1 MKDLNHAATNYQ
13 SAPWYG
19 IGALFAIIVLAIGQ
33 LLILYFA
40 NNKTNY
46 QWPSWDSPNVC
57 LSTLNNVATLF
68 LTYAIVNG
76 IAIAWWRK
84 AMNETSMAKLHKSWA
99 FSASFLSILREIS
112 HFNAIALAALMAKV
126 AVIDGVLF
134 QRAIGTEVLVSWND
148 TSSLWKH
155 GKNLTVTSRI
165 EFPITGSIGRNQD
178 ITAETDADFGTTV
191 YMWLSTGDGIN
202 TFDSVYACEGVGC
215 VYNVLGV
222 GFAID
227 CNDRIVDD
235 AHIAAV
241 QAAGSGNKTI
251 FSVDWTWNVPTNASS
266 SLTMSLILPTNNI
279 DEYGDVISCPV
290 AFTMRQCEL
299 RPAIVN
305 YTVAYTNPSSETR
318 GDKPKSS
325 GYGLA
330 QAVGSSGSQLTYSC
344 FSPSAT
350 WLEWHS
356 PYDTSISCGR
366 YDATSKQVMGV
377 NVVKELTI
385 KESRY
390 AGANSSLGGIFNA
403 LHDQF
408 STKAEL
414 QYDNA
419 SWSVA
424 QTGSLVSQVM
434 NSPPSD
440 SSYCNYSFFDPTPLI
455 WNRLNSLM
463 LMTSTSY
470 LMPYESNIEVYPSA
484 IQYYRDIYYVIDF
497 KFSFIAIGLT
507 VLVVLCV
514 LPTYWQFWI
523 LGREVTLGPLE
534 VANAFRVP
542 AFNEEQVGHH
552 DFGTVIKAI
561 GHKKLR
567 YQHATEP
574 GQQAGFHIM
583 S

>member
-1 MKDLNHAATNYQ
+1 MKHVVTNFRI
-13 SAPWYG
+13 APWYG
-19 IGALFAIIVLAIGQ
+19 LGALFAILVLAIGQ

-99 FSASFLSILREIS
+99 FSASIVSILREIS

-134 QRAIGTEVLVSWND
+134 QRAIGTEVKVSWND
-148 TSSLWKH
+148 TSSLKDPS
-155 GKNLTVTSRI
+155 KNLTLYSRT
-165 EFPITGSIGRNQD
+165 EFPITGIFGASQD
-178 ITAETDADFGTTV
+178 IAAETELNFGSTV
-191 YMWLSTGDGIN
+191 FMWLSTGDGIN
-202 TFDSVYACEGVGC
+202 TYDYIDSCEGVGC
-215 VYNVLGV
+215 VYNVTGV

-227 CNDRIVDD
+227 CNDKIVDD
-235 AHIAAV
+235 AHIAAI
-241 QAAGSGNKTI
+241 QSAGSGNKTI
-251 FSVDWTWNVPTNASS
+251 FSVDWTWNVPANASS
-266 SLTMSLILPTNNI
+266 SITMDAMLPISN
-279 DEYGDVISCPV
+279 YGDNGDVMSCPV

-305 YTVAYTNPSSETR
+305 YTVAYTNASSGTR
-318 GDKPKSS
+318 GEKPK
-325 GYGLA
+325 A
-330 QAVGSSGSQLTYSC
+330 TRDTNAGSSGSQLTYSC
-344 FSPSAT
+344 YPPNAT
-350 WLEWHS
+350 WLGWY
-356 PYDTSISCGR
+356 PDDTDNLEDKPMCGD
-366 YDATSKQVMGV
+366 YDAMRNQVYGV
-377 NVVKELTI
+377 NVIKELTI
-385 KESRY
+385 NEPRY
-390 AGANSSLGGIFNA
+390 AGAESRLGGIFNA
-403 LHDQF
+403 LRDQF
-408 STKAEL
+408 SARAEL
-414 QYDNA
+414 QYDNG
-419 SWSVA
+419 SWSIA

-434 NSPPSD
+434 GSSPPNP
-440 SSYCNYSFFDPTPLI
+440 SYCNYSYTDPSALI
-455 WNRLNSLM
+455 WYRLNPLM
-463 LMTSTSY
+463 LMASTGY
-470 LMPYESNIEVYPSA
+470 LSPFDSNIMVQPPA
-484 IQYYRDIYYVIDF
+484 IQYYRDVYYVIDF

-507 VLVVLCV
+507 ILVVLCV

-534 VANAFRVP
+534 VANAFQVP
-542 AFNEEQVGHH
+542 AFHEEQVEHH

-574 GQQAGFHIM
+574 GQRPGFHIV